1 MRNDHDEIEY
11 DSLPGGMGDET
22 TVQINKTRKIVS
34 VVQSYW
40 GESHADSVELDEE
53 QARGLIAK
61 CVELFGLHI
70 LDNVI

>member
-1 MRNDHDEIEY
+1 MYDEIEY
-11 DSLPGGMGDET
+11 DSLPGSIGDET
-22 TVQINKTRKIVS
+22 DVQVNKTRKTIS
-34 VVQSYW
+34 VVQSYY
-40 GESHADSVELDEE
+40 GESHAESVELDEE